1 LVDFF
6 VVVVIGVVA
15 VAVVVV
21 VVADIVHRAGRR
33 LNDDMRNYWHRE
45 LKR

>member
-15 VAVVVV
+15 VAVVV

-45 LKR
+45 LKI